1 MKKAGEAPN
10 ISAIARQ
17 FKVKRAFVTKW
28 VDCYQSTGGVSDCAV
43 GRPSGLGTQKLGTVG
58 CKRARELAQG
68 KDGDDLDT
76 KRVKKA
82 LQQEGYHHISR
93 HTVSRALRSS
103 MRGTVIPLKYKAP
116 KVVIGINALQ
126 RQKRVAFARR
136 NRDRTWKNVLWTDSK
151 YFVVGGKAGGTLAK
165 FRWVPQNEAN
175 TCETNKNAIQGHVY
189 AGFGWHGKTD
199 LVFVSGTTGKKRPAE
214 YGPGKGVNAK
224 EYMAVLQETLIPGAK
239 KIFAAREPNSWVFM
253 QDGAKPHTAKVTQKW
268 LADNVPSYITAWPP
282 NSPDLNPIENL
293 WAVMAGS
300 LAGTRFK
307 NIDELKEGIEKA
319 WDDIPISTMRKL
331 VGGMHRRMR
340 KVIQEDGRR
349 ISA

>member
-28 VDCYQSTGGVSDCAV
+28 VDCYQSTGGVSDGAV

-68 KDGDDLDT
+68 KDGDELDT
-76 KRVKKA
+76 KRVKK
-82 LQQEGYHHISR
+82 
-93 HTVSRALRSS
+93 
-103 MRGTVIPLKYKAP
+103 
-116 KVVIGINALQ
+116 
-126 RQKRVAFARR
+126 
-136 NRDRTWKNVLWTDSK
+136 
-151 YFVVGGKAGGTLAK
+151 
-165 FRWVPQNEAN
+165 
-175 TCETNKNAIQGHVY
+175 
-189 AGFGWHGKTD
+189 
-199 LVFVSGTTGKKRPAE
+199 RPAG
-214 YGPGKGVNAK
+214 YGRGKGVNAK
-224 EYMAVLQETLIPGAK
+224 EYMTVLQETLIPGAK

-319 WDDIPISTMRKL
+319 WDDIPIGTMRKL